1 MNVIKKILI
10 IIFKII
16 GGFWLFCAMI
26 TPLIIK
32 KDIISTMI
40 IFIIFSIIAFFIV
53 RLIKTINFKTNKFDK
68 EKDKKENINNKIETV
83 KNKDKCKFCGAIIN
97 NDAVFCGECGK
108 KLTDNIDID
117 KNTKIKE
124 QNKEESVEFKN
135 KQENNKV
142 EKEKFYVYTDDIS
155 YDILDYKFINNYVVL
170 DTETTGLNSVLDK
183 ITEFAIVAVKDY
195 KTIYKFNTLINPKIN
210 IPNIVEK
217 KTGITNEMVKE
228 KKTIDNYLPKLKDI
242 LENNIIVGHN
252 IRFDIE
258 FIGQALRDNYILDKD
273 IKVKYID
280 TLSLS
285 RRLIDDVSDYKLE
298 TLKDYMNV
306 NIESHRALSDC
317 LVTNKL
323 YLFLLKKLIKEKQ
336 EELEVEKLKKIE
348 QENRYNNLNDEEKS
362 FINYFMDE
370 AKKINKKDNISTE
383 IMKDYSIKFYFEN
396 LYLGKVRLRGKNLK
410 MILVNDGKSFELNN
424 LTYDEIC
431 KHSKIWIKQI
441 EKQN

>member
-1 MNVIKKILI
+1 
-10 IIFKII
+10 
-16 GGFWLFCAMI
+16 
-26 TPLIIK
+26 
-32 KDIISTMI
+32 
-40 IFIIFSIIAFFIV
+40 
-53 RLIKTINFKTNKFDK
+53 
-68 EKDKKENINNKIETV
+68 
-83 KNKDKCKFCGAIIN
+83 
-97 NDAVFCGECGK
+97 
-108 KLTDNIDID
+108 
-117 KNTKIKE
+117 
-124 QNKEESVEFKN
+124 
-135 KQENNKV
+135 
-142 EKEKFYVYTDDIS
+142 
-155 YDILDYKFINNYVVL
+155 
-170 DTETTGLNSVLDK
+170 
-183 ITEFAIVAVKDY
+183 
-195 KTIYKFNTLINPKIN
+195 
-210 IPNIVEK
+210 
-217 KTGITNEMVKE
+217 MVKG

-242 LENNIIVGHN
+242 LENNIIIGHN

-258 FIGQALRDNYILDKD
+258 FIGRALRDNYILDKD

-285 RRLIDDVSDYKLE
+285 RRLIDDVSNYKLE

-336 EELEVEKLKKIE
+336 EELEIEKLKKLE

-383 IMKDYSIKFYFEN
+383 IMKDYSIKFYCEN

>member
-16 GGFWLFCAMI
+16 GVFWLFCAMI

-32 KDIISTMI
+32 EDIISTMI
-40 IFIIFSIIAFFIV
+40 IFIIFSIITFFIV
-53 RLIKTINFKTNKFDK
+53 KLIKTINFKTNKFDK
-68 EKDKKENINNKIETV
+68 EKNEKENINNKLEIME
-83 KNKDKCKFCGAIIN
+83 NKDKCKFCGAIIN

-273 IKVKYID
+273 IRVKYID